1 MSVAT
6 AKLVEMG
13 KDKHHSERES
23 AINQLIDKFIQHFGD
38 QIQNNSEI
46 ISVMNSSSS
55 VLHHNELIRSH
66 LLRVYQDDYIDDY
79 VSDFSVR
86 VGKSHISNNVRLSW
100 YVVGYNLFF
109 DAYHEIERSGIRG
122 LPSLDSL
129 KKKWLVDIGTTL
141 DTYHEL
147 LGQGLRNENSIL
159 KRTVFELDIQAKTD
173 PLTEILNRRGFTE
186 FVDNSSTPGA
196 FVLLDLDDFKSVN
209 DFLGH
214 VAGDE
219 ILRQVAHG
227 IRVHLRED
235 DIVARIGGDEF
246 CIWIPISQ
254 SNREDIL
261 EAAIVHILARV
272 PFDEWSIAISG
283 GMALRPQDG
292 TKFEELYLK
301 ADNALYKAK
310 SKGNFSLCRWGSD
323 EITRIK

>member
-1 MSVAT
+1 M
-6 AKLVEMG
+6 E
-13 KDKHHSERES
+13 KDKHHSGRE
-23 AINQLIDKFIQHFGD
+23 AAVNQLIDKFMELFGD

-55 VLHHNELIRSH
+55 VHRHNELIRSH
-66 LLRVYQDDYIDDY
+66 LLKIFQDDDIESEA
-79 VSDFSVR
+79 SDHSIR
-86 VGKSHISNNVRLSW
+86 VGKSHITNNVRLSW
-100 YVVGYNLFF
+100 YVASYNLFF
-109 DAYHEIERSGIRG
+109 DAYHEVEKSGIKG

-159 KRTVFELDIQAKTD
+159 KRAVFELDIQAKTD

-186 FVDNSSTPGA
+186 FVDNSSAPGA

-209 DFLGH
+209 DLLGH

-227 IRVHLRED
+227 IRSHLRED

-254 SNREDIL
+254 SSSGSIL
-261 EAAIVHILARV
+261 ETAIVHILARV
-272 PFDEWSIAISG
+272 PFDEWGIAISG

-310 SKGNFSLCRWGSD
+310 SKGNFSLCRWGSN
-323 EITRIK
+323 EITSIK